1 MKPGSRCEAVRI
13 GHPAADSA
21 SQRNVPVISK
31 DSRRRFWNL
40 ADRQDVSWKFSE
52 AE

>member
-1 MKPGSRCEAVRI
+1 MKPGTRCEAVQI

-21 SQRNVPVISK
+21 SQRNVPVIPK

-40 ADRQDVSWKFSE
+40 ADRQVASWKFSE
-52 AE
+52 HE